1 MTRSVTSS
9 NPSSST
15 VSISMKTK
23 KEETKPDF
31 TKHRT
36 EEELLAKEIN
46 DISIETLEQADSKEE
61 SEGKKKKK
69 KKKEK
74 GKSVPIYKLFR
85 FATPLELLGV
95 TIAAILSA
103 ASGALQPASIVI
115 LGQFIGAISIAMAT
129 GNYDGLEENS
139 RPLVLAFVYMAT
151 GVLVSSYVSHCLW
164 ILTGEYQ
171 VRRIRK
177 LYVHAILR
185 QEMTWFDKAEE
196 GSLTTRLV
204 TDTQLI
210 QDGISEKMGNFIM
223 SAGQF
228 VAGFIIAFVSGWRL
242 SVVMLAS
249 LPVLMGVGAAMGHF
263 ITKYTLKAQDSY
275 ADAGSVA
282 EQVFS
287 GIRTV
292 YAFSLQNRFAKL
304 YEARLIK
311 AMNTGIKRGFVTGF
325 GFGSF
330 MFTIMCVYGL
340 AFWYGAKL
348 NREGLMDAQGIIIA
362 FNAVIMGAMAFLELP
377 PNLSAV
383 SSACGAAYKIF
394 GVIDQVPTI
403 DTDNAD
409 GLKPETISGEIEF
422 KNVKFSYP
430 TRPDITI
437 LKRLDLKIKPGM
449 TVAFVGPSGSGKSTS
464 IQLIQRFY
472 DPLSG
477 IVLLDGKDLKEYN
490 VTWLR
495 NKIGVVSQEP
505 VLFNLTIKENILMGV
520 EDTVSDQEIIAACK
534 KANCHSF
541 ISQLPEG
548 YNTSV
553 GEHGGMLSGGQK
565 QRIAIAR
572 AILKNPTILLL
583 DEATS
588 ALDTQSERLVQA
600 ALDAASADR
609 TTIVIAHRLSTIR
622 NADLIAVMQS
632 GDIVEQGTHND
643 LLALNG
649 VYADLVKKQEIATEN
664 SEENDKQLASE
675 ELLYREQQQ
684 IIKEKE
690 ETTDEKDA
698 NTINLFKTSSRI
710 SIDIQEPKDKKEK
723 SKRPKNV
730 RAPIGKVLRQMRP
743 EWHFIAIGTAGA
755 ALAGTCFPLFALI
768 FGRVINILV
777 IPNPEPPGPMEG
789 ANLYAFI
796 FCVIG
801 VGTLIGFTLQV
812 SSFEIAGER
821 YTRRLR
827 SSIFHAFMRQEIG
840 YFDEKD
846 NSLGALTAKLAIDS
860 KNVNEL
866 ITKTWGDIAHIIS
879 TAITGLT
886 ISFYH
891 SWKLTLIILTV
902 APFIG
907 AAGYYQS
914 KIDEGFVDQSKAA
927 NEQTGQVA
935 AEAVKE
941 IRTVAGLNKQK
952 YFEDKYYRAT
962 GYPHK
967 LAKRKAY
974 LSSIGHALGRAIARY
989 ANAVGFYAGI
999 QLILYHGL
1007 RFENMYVCIIA
1018 ILITAEGIG
1027 RGTTFIPTFAKAKYS
1042 AIDAFKVLER
1052 QPSIDPDLEGIEP
1065 SRDAIRGDVDFNSIS
1080 FRYPARPDVDIFS
1093 GDFNLHGKAGQN
1105 IALVGPSG
1113 CGKSTTIGMLQRWY
1127 DCLSGSVQFDG
1138 TNVKKYTLGN
1148 LRSHQALVSQ
1158 EPTLFDMTIS
1168 ENIRFGIEEDKE
1180 VTQADIEEASK
1191 SANIHRFISSLP
1203 KGYDTRVGD
1212 KGSQLSGGQKQRIA
1226 IARALIRK
1234 PKILL
1239 LDEATSALDSES
1251 EKLVQTAIDN
1261 VIEEG
1266 GRTTITI
1273 AHRLSTIQNAD
1284 LICVIKNGK
1293 VIEQGTHWELL
1304 RLNGTYK
1311 ELVDQQSLNAS

>member
-1 MTRSVTSS
+1 M
-9 NPSSST
+9 
-15 VSISMKTK
+15 
-23 KEETKPDF
+23 F
-31 TKHRT
+31 AQT
-36 EEELLAKEIN
+36 E
-46 DISIETLEQADSKEE
+46 SKEDD
-61 SEGKKKKK
+61 SKKKK

-74 GKSVPIYKLFR
+74 GKTVPIYKLFR
-85 FATPLELLGV
+85 FAKPLELLGV
-95 TIAAILSA
+95 VIAATLSA
-103 ASGALQPASIVI
+103 ASGALQPAAIII
-115 LGQFIGAISIAMAT
+115 LGQFIGAVSTAMST
-129 GNYDGLEENS
+129 GSYDQLEENS

-151 GVLVSSYVSHCLW
+151 GLLVSSYVSHCLW

-210 QDGISEKMGNFIM
+210 QDGISEKMGNFVM
-223 SAGQF
+223 CAAQF

-242 SVVMLAS
+242 AVVILAA

-292 YAFSLQNRFAKL
+292 YAFSLQDRFAKL
-304 YEARLIK
+304 YEAKLVK
-311 AMNTGIKRGFVTGF
+311 AMNTGIKRGFVTGV

-330 MFTIMCVYGL
+330 MFTLLSVYGL

-348 NREGLMDAQGIIIA
+348 NREGLLDAQGVVIA
-362 FNAVIMGAMAFLELP
+362 FNAVIMGAMSFLELP

-383 SSACGAAYKIF
+383 SSACGAACKIF
-394 GVIDQVPTI
+394 GVIDQVPAI
-403 DTDNAD
+403 DTDSND

-422 KNVKFSYP
+422 RNVGFKYP

-437 LKRLDLKIKPGM
+437 LKDLNLKIKPGM

-464 IQLIQRFY
+464 IQLLQRFY

-477 IVLLDGKDLKEYN
+477 LVLLDGKDLKEYN

-495 NKIGVVSQEP
+495 SKIGVVSQEP

-520 EDTVSDQEIIAACK
+520 ESAVSDQEIIAACK

-541 ISQLPEG
+541 ILQLPEG

-588 ALDTQSERLVQA
+588 ALDTQSERLVQS
-600 ALDAASADR
+600 ALDAAAADR
-609 TTIVIAHRLSTIR
+609 TTIVIAHRLSTVR
-622 NADLIAVMQS
+622 NADLIVVMQS
-632 GDIVEQGTHND
+632 GDLVEQGTHND

-664 SEENDKQLASE
+664 IEDDKNQLNPE

-690 ETTDEKDA
+690 EIVDEKEIS
-698 NTINLFKTSSRI
+698 TINLYKSVSHI
-710 SIDIQEPKDKKEK
+710 SADIKEPKDDEKK
-723 SKRPKNV
+723 SKETKNARV
-730 RAPIGKVLRQMRP
+730 PLGKVLKQMRP
-743 EWHFIAIGTAGA
+743 EWHFLAIGVIGA
-755 ALAGTCFPLFALI
+755 AVAGTSFPLFAFI
-768 FGRVINILV
+768 FGRVINIL
-777 IPNPEPPGPMEG
+777 IMPSRETPGPMEG

-796 FCVIG
+796 FFIIG
-801 VGTLIGFTLQV
+801 ICTFAGFTMQV
-812 SSFEIAGER
+812 TSFEIAGER

-827 SSIFHAFMRQEIG
+827 SNVFRAFMRQEIG
-840 YFDEKD
+840 YFDDKE

-866 ITKTWGDIAHIIS
+866 ITKTWGDITHIIS
-879 TAITGLT
+879 TSITGLT

-891 SWKLTLIILTV
+891 SWKLTLIILTI
-902 APFIG
+902 APFMG
-907 AAGYYQS
+907 AAGYYES
-914 KIDEGFVDQSKAA
+914 KIDEGFVDQSKSA

-941 IRTVAGLNKQK
+941 IRTVAGLNKQQ

-962 GYPHK
+962 EYPHN

-974 LSSIGHALGRAIARY
+974 MASIGHALSKAIARF

-999 QLILYHGL
+999 QLILHQEL
-1007 RFENMYVCIIA
+1007 DFESMYTCILA
-1018 ILITAEGIG
+1018 ILITAEGVG
-1027 RGTTFIPTFAKAKYS
+1027 RGTTFIPIFAKAKYS
-1042 AIDAFKVLER
+1042 AIDAFKLLER

-1065 SRDAIRGDVDFNSIS
+1065 VRSAIRGDVDFNNIY
-1080 FRYPARPDVDIFS
+1080 FRYPARPDVNIFD
-1093 GDFNLHGKAGQN
+1093 GEFNLHGKAGQN

-1127 DCLSGSVQFDG
+1127 DCQSGSVQFDG

-1158 EPTLFDMTIS
+1158 EPTLFDMTIA
-1168 ENIRFGIEEDKE
+1168 ENIRFGIEEHKE
-1180 VTQADIEEASK
+1180 ITQSDIEEAAR

-1234 PKILL
+1234 PRLLL

-1251 EKLVQTAIDN
+1251 EKLVQAAIDN

-1284 LICVIKNGK
+1284 LICVIKDGK

-1304 RLNGTYK
+1304 RMNGVYK
-1311 ELVDQQSLNAS
+1311 ELVDQQSLNAN